1 MTVETERLG
10 HARQIIMHLTPA
22 EVSSYDGIVAV
33 RHPLW
38 ASIMSAFTHIIWQA
52 AVETVCCQLLAAI
65 REAYGRML

>member
-33 RHPLW
+33 RHTVRVSPG
-38 ASIMSAFTHIIWQA
+38 MSAEASSIIASHISSGWQ
-52 AVETVCCQLLAAI
+52 Q
-65 REAYGRML
+65 

>member
-33 RHPLW
+33 RHR
-38 ASIMSAFTHIIWQA
+38 AC
-52 AVETVCCQLLAAI
+52 VC
-65 REAYGRML
+65 RDVM